1 MADENTAGGDAGPT
15 GDTEAKPALQP
26 DPAST
31 DTPEADQPAG
41 DTEATT
47 GQDDPKTD
55 DDGSEPEGEPD
66 KPKRKGGFQRRI
78 ERMQAE
84 RDFLLEEL
92 LKRRQ
97 EGQPQRPAPTETAVG
112 GEPDAG
118 DAAKY
123 PLGSFDPKYHAD
135 VARNEVRKE
144 LMQAEEGARRQHVA
158 DAVQAKAAAFRTKGA
173 EAAKAYGPDFAESL
187 ADLLSDDPETP
198 IKISPPMTAVLLEAD
213 RGPEV
218 AVWLHKHPAEA
229 ARIAGMPDVLAA
241 RELGRIEAKLPDP
254 PARRQ
259 TAAPNPPKEVQ
270 GGNSKVTTYDPHK
283 DDSEGEESYERWKA
297 WRRKQG

>member
-15 GDTEAKPALQP
+15 GAETEAKPALQP

-31 DTPEADQPAG
+31 DTPEADPPAG

-55 DDGSEPEGEPD
+55 DDAADPEGERPQ
-66 KPKRKGGFQRRI
+66 PKRKGGFQRRI
-78 ERMQAE
+78 ERLEAE
-84 RDFLLEEL
+84 RDFAMDALL
-92 LKRRQ
+92 RQ
-97 EGQPQRPAPTETAVG
+97 RGQQQAPAAPAQRDAD

-135 VARNEVRKE
+135 VARYEVRKE
-144 LMQAEEGARRQHVA
+144 LMQAEERARRDHV
-158 DAVQAKAAAFRTKGA
+158 VGELQSKAAAFRARGADVAKG
-173 EAAKAYGPDFAESL
+173 YGPDFSEAL
-187 ADLLSDDPETP
+187 ADLLAPDPDTP
-198 IKISPPMTAVLLEAD
+198 IKISAPMTAVLLEAD

-218 AVWLHKHPAEA
+218 AVWLYKHPDEA
-229 ARIAGMPDVLAA
+229 ARIARMPDVLAA

-254 PARRQ
+254 PARRT
-259 TAAPNPPKEVQ
+259 TAAPSPPKEVQ
-270 GGNSKVTTYDPHK
+270 GGNSKVSAYDPHR